1 MSAKN
6 APTGADESVA
16 RDERDPAPTPTG
28 APVVQAAA
36 PTQPTAP
43 GHPAEPAQAA
53 PERPVSL
60 GALYGALWHH
70 AAGARHLLLFAFV
83 LLLASQLFKL
93 AVPWLAGNAINLIQ
107 AGGLEAMSEAARWL
121 AMVFA
126 VIVASW
132 LLHGP
137 GRILERNA
145 ALKVRERLSALLVG
159 RLLGAPLAWHERHH
173 SGETT
178 HRVQQSTGALYDF
191 AQSQFIYLQNTVR
204 LVGPIVALWLISPLV
219 GAVAMVGYGLIGLL
233 ITRFDRVMMR
243 VAVEENRAERAYSAT
258 LVDVLGNV
266 LSVLALRRG
275 AGVTRLIGERL
286 VAVFGPLKKS
296 IVLNEAKWCSVDLLA
311 SALWCVLVGVYA
323 AEAAGVFGFGTA
335 AAGGVAAAAGTIALG
350 KVFMVYEYS
359 QQAGG
364 VITAIAAHF
373 QSLARQRANYAAA
386 EPLFTAAQTG
396 AAPSPSAEAGEGTR
410 WQTLALE
417 GVRFA
422 HGDARAAALEL
433 DRLELVRG
441 RRYALVGPSGGGKT
455 TLLRLLA
462 GLDAPT
468 AGRLLLDGRGEPD
481 MPGRLRTLATL
492 IPQQAEM
499 FDGTL
504 AENLLLGETAPSERI
519 DAAVRAACADIVV
532 EGLPERLQ
540 TRVVEG
546 GANWS
551 GGQRQ
556 RLALARGVLAAEG
569 ASLLLLD
576 EPTSSLDPETEARV
590 YQRLFAHFADA
601 ALVSSVHR
609 LHLLD
614 RFDEVILMRAGRI
627 EAVGRAWELA
637 QTSALFRELLAAQA
651 VSGEE
656 GDRAGKTAGE
666 RAGGELPN
674 PADDYPEQGPS
685 DGTHARGTDQA

>member
-1 MSAKN
+1 MVDVSAPGPGKV
-6 APTGADESVA
+6 SL
-16 RDERDPAPTPTG
+16 PAP
-28 APVVQAAA
+28 AAAAA
-36 PTQPTAP
+36 PVT
-43 GHPAEPAQAA
+43 EPPRPDEAA
-53 PERPVSL
+53 ADASSVPLDGGSPERPVSL
-60 GALYGALWHH
+60 GALYGALWQH
-70 AAGARHLLLFAFV
+70 AAGARHLLLFAFL

-107 AGGLEAMSEAARWL
+107 SGGLQAMNEAARWL

-126 VIVASW
+126 AIVASW
-132 LLHGP
+132 VLHGP

-159 RLLGAPLAWHERHH
+159 RLLAAPLAWHERHH

-178 HRVQQSTGALYDF
+178 HRVQQSTSALYDF

-219 GAVAMVGYGLIGLL
+219 GAVATVGYGLIGLL

-243 VAVEENRAERAYSAT
+243 IAVDENRAERAYSAT

-275 AGVTRLIGERL
+275 AGVARLIGERL
-286 VAVFGPLKKS
+286 LAVFGPLKKS

-323 AEAAGVFGFGTA
+323 AEAAGVFGLGA
-335 AAGGVAAAAGTIALG
+335 AAGGAAAAAGTIALG

-386 EPLFTAAQTG
+386 EPLFSAPQTAAAPDEG
-396 AAPSPSAEAGEGTR
+396 APAGAHWR
-410 WQTLALE
+410 TLALE

-422 HGDARAAALEL
+422 HGDARAAALEVE
-433 DRLELVRG
+433 RLELVRG
-441 RRYALVGPSGGGKT
+441 RRYALVGPSGAGKT

-462 GLDAPT
+462 GLDAPA
-468 AGRLLLDGRGEPD
+468 AGRLTLDGNAAAD
-481 MPGRLRTLATL
+481 MPARLRPLATL

-504 AENLLLGETAPSERI
+504 GENLRLGEAASAERVA
-519 DAAVRAACADIVV
+519 AAVHAAGADAVV
-532 EGLPERLQ
+532 EGLAQGLD

-601 ALVSSVHR
+601 TLVSSVHR

-637 QTSALFRELLAAQA
+637 QGSALFRELLAAQA
-651 VSGEE
+651 VSGE
-656 GDRAGKTAGE
+656 ASMTAAPG
-666 RAGGELPN
+666 
-674 PADDYPEQGPS
+674 S
-685 DGTHARGTDQA
+685 

>member
-1 MSAKN
+1 MTERAAGTATEDA
-6 APTGADESVA
+6 APDAD
-16 RDERDPAPTPTG
+16 RDPARG
-28 APVVQAAA
+28 AAA
-36 PTQPTAP
+36 SP
-43 GHPAEPAQAA
+43 PAEPAQPA

-107 AGGLEAMSEAARWL
+107 SGGLEAMSEAARWL

-145 ALKVRERLSALLVG
+145 ALKVRERLSALLIG
-159 RLLGAPLAWHERHH
+159 RLLAAPLAWHERHH

-178 HRVQQSTGALYDF
+178 HRVQQSTSALYDF

-243 VAVEENRAERAYSAT
+243 IAVDENRAERAYSAT

-275 AGVTRLIGERL
+275 AGVARLIGERL

-323 AEAAGVFGFGTA
+323 AEAAGVFGLGGA
-335 AAGGVAAAAGTIALG
+335 AAGGAAAAAGTIALG

-386 EPLFTAAQTG
+386 EPLFAAAQTG
-396 AAPSPSAEAGEGTR
+396 AVPSPSAEASGEAPGAPR
-410 WQTLALE
+410 WQTLALDD
-417 GVRFA
+417 VRFA

-433 DRLELVRG
+433 DCLQLVRG

-462 GLDAPT
+462 GLDAPA
-468 AGRLLLDGRGEPD
+468 AGRLLLDGRVVTD

-504 AENLLLGETAPSERI
+504 AENLLLGETAPAERI

-546 GANWS
+546 APTGRAASANVW
-551 GGQRQ
+551 
-556 RLALARGVLAAEG
+556 
-569 ASLLLLD
+569 
-576 EPTSSLDPETEARV
+576 
-590 YQRLFAHFADA
+590 
-601 ALVSSVHR
+601 R
-609 LHLLD
+609 LHAACSPP
-614 RFDEVILMRAGRI
+614 RA
-627 EAVGRAWELA
+627 RACSCS
-637 QTSALFRELLAAQA
+637 TSPPAA
-651 VSGEE
+651 STRKPR
-656 GDRAGKTAGE
+656 RASISACSRTLPTQRWCLRCTGCTCSTAST
-666 RAGGELPN
+666 R
-674 PADDYPEQGPS
+674 S
-685 DGTHARGTDQA
+685 S

>member
-1 MSAKN
+1 MSD
-6 APTGADESVA
+6 APAAQSAAGTPVGSVS
-16 RDERDPAPTPTG
+16 P
-28 APVVQAAA
+28 
-36 PTQPTAP
+36 QP
-43 GHPAEPAQAA
+43 A
-53 PERPVSL
+53 PERPVSV
-60 GALYGALWHH
+60 GALYGALWQH
-70 AAGARHLLLFAFV
+70 AAGARHLLLFAFL

-107 AGGLEAMSEAARWL
+107 SGGLEAMSEAARWL

-126 VIVASW
+126 AIVASW

-145 ALKVRERLSALLVG
+145 ALKVRERVSALLVG
-159 RLLGAPLAWHERHH
+159 RLLAAPLAWHERHH

-178 HRVQQSTGALYDF
+178 HRVQQSTCALYEF

-204 LVGPIVALWLISPLV
+204 LVGPVVALWLISPLV
-219 GAVAMVGYGLIGLL
+219 GAVATVGYGLIGLL

-243 VAVEENRAERAYSAT
+243 IAVDENRAERAYSAT

-275 AGVTRLIGERL
+275 AGVARLIGERL
-286 VAVFGPLKKS
+286 QAVFGPLKKS

-323 AEAAGVFGFGTA
+323 AEAAGVFGLGAA
-335 AAGGVAAAAGTIALG
+335 AAGSAGTVAGGAAAAAGTIALG

-386 EPLFTAAQTG
+386 EPLFAAAQTG
-396 AAPSPSAEAGEGTR
+396 VAPPPSAVEPGAAP
-410 WQTLALE
+410 WQTLTLE

-422 HGDARAAALEL
+422 HGDARAATLEL

-462 GLDAPT
+462 GLDVPT
-468 AGRLLLDGRGEPD
+468 AGRLLLDGCVVPD
-481 MPGRLRTLATL
+481 MPARLRALATL

-504 AENLLLGETAPSERI
+504 TENLLLGETAPSERI

-532 EGLPERLQ
+532 EGLADRLQ

-656 GDRAGKTAGE
+656 AGAGP
-666 RAGGELPN
+666 AGIAPV
-674 PADDYPEQGPS
+674 
-685 DGTHARGTDQA
+685 R

>member
-1 MSAKN
+1 MSDVS
-6 APTGADESVA
+6 APKPAPVSPATPPASEAPAADAQPVS
-16 RDERDPAPTPTG
+16 APTP
-28 APVVQAAA
+28 AA
-36 PTQPTAP
+36 
-43 GHPAEPAQAA
+43 
-53 PERPVSL
+53 ERPVSL
-60 GALYGALWHH
+60 GALYGALWQH
-70 AAGARHLLLFAFV
+70 AAGARHLLLFAFL

-107 AGGLEAMSEAARWL
+107 SGGLEAMSEAARWL

-126 VIVASW
+126 AIVASW

-159 RLLGAPLAWHERHH
+159 RLLAAPLAWHERHH

-243 VAVEENRAERAYSAT
+243 IAVDENRAERAYSAT

-275 AGVTRLIGERL
+275 AGVARLIGDRL
-286 VAVFGPLKKS
+286 AAVFGPLKKS

-323 AEAAGVFGFGTA
+323 AEAAGVFGFGGA
-335 AAGGVAAAAGTIALG
+335 AAGGAAAAAGTIALG

-386 EPLFTAAQTG
+386 EPLFTAPQSGRVPPGSAAVPG
-396 AAPSPSAEAGEGTR
+396 AAP
-410 WQTLALE
+410 WQTLTLE

-422 HGDARAAALEL
+422 HGDARAATLEL

-468 AGRLLLDGRGEPD
+468 AGRLLLDGRIDAD

-504 AENLLLGETAPSERI
+504 AENLLLGESAPSARI
-519 DAAVRAACADIVV
+519 DAAVRAACADIVI
-532 EGLPERLQ
+532 EGLTDRLQ

-656 GDRAGKTAGE
+656 GERAALREGE
-666 RAGGELPN
+666 RAAAGTADMAGGVETTGLWAGP
-674 PADDYPEQGPS
+674 PEA
-685 DGTHARGTDQA
+685 TIARGGTQV

>member
-1 MSAKN
+1 MSDAPFAQPAVG
-6 APTGADESVA
+6 APTGA
-16 RDERDPAPTPTG
+16 APP
-28 APVVQAAA
+28 
-36 PTQPTAP
+36 QP
-43 GHPAEPAQAA
+43 A

-60 GALYGALWHH
+60 GALYGALWQH
-70 AAGARHLLLFAFV
+70 AAGARHLLLFAFL

-107 AGGLEAMSEAARWL
+107 SGGLEAMNEAARWL

-126 VIVASW
+126 AIVASW
-132 LLHGP
+132 VLHGP
-137 GRILERNA
+137 GRILERNV
-145 ALKVRERLSALLVG
+145 ALRVRERLSALLVG
-159 RLLGAPLAWHERHH
+159 RLLAAPLSWHERHH

-178 HRVQQSTGALYDF
+178 HRVQQSTNALYDF

-219 GAVAMVGYGLIGLL
+219 GAVATVGYGLIGLL

-243 VAVEENRAERAYSAT
+243 IAVDENRAERAYSAT

-275 AGVTRLIGERL
+275 AGVARLIGERL
-286 VAVFGPLKKS
+286 QAVFGPLKKS

-323 AEAAGVFGFGTA
+323 AEAAGVFAFGA
-335 AAGGVAAAAGTIALG
+335 AAGGAAAAAGTIALG

-386 EPLFTAAQTG
+386 EPLFTAAQTSV
-396 AAPSPSAEAGEGTR
+396 APSPSEAASAEASAAPR
-410 WQTLALE
+410 WQALTLE

-433 DRLELVRG
+433 DRLELMRG

-462 GLDAPT
+462 GLDSPA
-468 AGRLLLDGRGEPD
+468 AGRLLLDGQADHD
-481 MPGRLRTLATL
+481 MPGRLRALATL

-504 AENLLLGETAPSERI
+504 AENLLLGDAVSPERI
-519 DAAVRAACADIVV
+519 DAAVHAACADIVV

-556 RLALARGVLAAEG
+556 RLALARGALAAEG
-569 ASLLLLD
+569 TSLLLLD

-614 RFDEVILMRAGRI
+614 RFDEVILMRGGRI

-656 GDRAGKTAGE
+656 GGRERDREGDQEAGQSAHQ
-666 RAGGELPN
+666 AGGRFEHT
-674 PADDYPEQGPS
+674 AS
-685 DGTHARGTDQA
+685 AMTRARGTDQA

>member
-1 MSAKN
+1 MSA
-6 APTGADESVA
+6 A
-16 RDERDPAPTPTG
+16 PAPQPAAT
-28 APVVQAAA
+28 APDATA
-36 PTQPTAP
+36 PDGVDSTQP
-43 GHPAEPAQAA
+43 A
-53 PERPVSL
+53 PERPVTL
-60 GALYGALWHH
+60 GALYGALWQH

-107 AGGLEAMSEAARWL
+107 SGGLEAMNEAARWL
-121 AMVFA
+121 TMVFA
-126 VIVASW
+126 AIVASW
-132 LLHGP
+132 VLHGP

-145 ALKVRERLSALLVG
+145 ALKVRERLSALLIG
-159 RLLGAPLAWHERHH
+159 RLLAAPLSWHERHH

-178 HRVQQSTGALYDF
+178 HRVQQSTSALYDF

-219 GAVAMVGYGLIGLL
+219 GAVALLGYGLIGLL

-243 VAVEENRAERAYSAT
+243 IAVDENRAERAYSAT

-275 AGVTRLIGERL
+275 AGVARLIGERL
-286 VAVFGPLKKS
+286 LAVFGPLKKS

-323 AEAAGVFGFGTA
+323 AEASGLFGFGA
-335 AAGGVAAAAGTIALG
+335 AAGGVAAAGGTIALG

-386 EPLFTAAQTG
+386 EPLFAAAQTNALVPVAQEAP
-396 AAPSPSAEAGEGTR
+396 AAAR
-410 WQTLALE
+410 WQTLTLE

-422 HGDARAAALEL
+422 HGDARAATLAFDHLALE
-433 DRLELVRG
+433 RG
-441 RRYALVGPSGGGKT
+441 RRYALVGPSGGGKS

-468 AGRLLLDGRGEPD
+468 AGRLLLDGEAEND
-481 MPGRLRTLATL
+481 TAGRLRTLATL

-504 AENLLLGETAPSERI
+504 GENLQLGEAASTARI
-519 DAAVRAACADIVV
+519 DAAVRAACADGVI
-532 EGLPERLQ
+532 EGLAQGLG

-637 QTSALFRELLAAQA
+637 QRSALFRELIAAQA
-651 VSGEE
+651 VSGERERAE
-656 GDRAGKTAGE
+656 GGAGDGAGE
-666 RAGGELPN
+666 RHRGRDASAAGDCLPQL
-674 PADDYPEQGPS
+674 PEA
-685 DGTHARGTDQA
+685 TRARGADQG

>member
-1 MSAKN
+1 MSDLETHA
-6 APTGADESVA
+6 AAAEPP
-16 RDERDPAPTPTG
+16 PAP
-28 APVVQAAA
+28 
-36 PTQPTAP
+36 QPSAS
-43 GHPAEPAQAA
+43 AD
-53 PERPVSL
+53 ERPVGL
-60 GALYGALWHH
+60 GALYRALWEH
-70 AAGARHLLLFAFV
+70 AAGARPLLLYAFL

-93 AVPWLAGNAINLIQ
+93 AVPWLAGNAINQIQ
-107 AGGLEAMSEAARWL
+107 AGGLEGMSEAGRWL
-121 AMVFA
+121 GMVFA
-126 VIVASW
+126 AIVASW

-137 GRILERNA
+137 GRILERNV
-145 ALKVRERLSALLVG
+145 ALRVRERLAALLVG
-159 RLLGAPLAWHERHH
+159 RLLAAPLAWHERHH
-173 SGETT
+173 SVETT
-178 HRVQQSTGALYDF
+178 HRMQQSTHALYDF

-219 GAVAMVGYGLIGLL
+219 GVVALVGYGLIGLL

-275 AGVTRLIGERL
+275 EGVARLIGERL
-286 VAVFGPLKKS
+286 AAVFGPLKKS

-323 AEAAGVFGFGTA
+323 AEAAGVFGFGA
-335 AAGGVAAAAGTIALG
+335 AAGGAAAAAGTIALG

-373 QSLARQRANYAAA
+373 QSLARQRADYAAA
-386 EPLFTAAQTG
+386 APLLS
-396 AAPSPSAEAGEGTR
+396 AAPAARSADGEDIAASAWR
-410 WQTLALE
+410 TLGLE

-422 HGDARAAALEL
+422 HGDGRASALEL
-433 DRLELVRG
+433 DRLALVRG
-441 RRYALVGPSGGGKT
+441 RRYALVGPSGAGKT

-468 AGRLLLDGRGEPD
+468 AGVLSIDGEFVPVAATVAVAGEPSAAGGLASD
-481 MPGRLRTLATL
+481 AGGVAAMPARLRHLATL

-504 AENLLLGETAPSERI
+504 AENLLLGADRAPERI
-519 DAAVRAACADIVV
+519 EAALHAACADRVV
-532 EGLPERLQ
+532 EGLAQGLE

-569 ASLLLLD
+569 TSLLLLD
-576 EPTSSLDPETEARV
+576 EPTSSLDPETEAHV
-590 YQRLFAHFADA
+590 YQRLFAHFPDA

-637 QTSALFRELLAAQA
+637 QGSALFRELLAAQA
-651 VSGEE
+651 VSGEAS
-656 GDRAGKTAGE
+656 G
-666 RAGGELPN
+666 
-674 PADDYPEQGPS
+674 S
-685 DGTHARGTDQA
+685 

>member
-1 MSAKN
+1 MSDLETHA
-6 APTGADESVA
+6 AAAEPP
-16 RDERDPAPTPTG
+16 PAP
-28 APVVQAAA
+28 
-36 PTQPTAP
+36 QP
-43 GHPAEPAQAA
+43 PASAD
-53 PERPVSL
+53 ERPVGL
-60 GALYGALWHH
+60 GALYRALWEH
-70 AAGARHLLLFAFV
+70 AAGARPLLLYAFL

-93 AVPWLAGNAINLIQ
+93 AVPWLAGNAINQIQ
-107 AGGLEAMSEAARWL
+107 AGGLESMSEAGRWL
-121 AMVFA
+121 GMVFA
-126 VIVASW
+126 AIVASW

-137 GRILERNA
+137 GRILERNV
-145 ALKVRERLSALLVG
+145 ALRVRERLAALLVG
-159 RLLGAPLAWHERHH
+159 RLLAAPLAWHERHH

-178 HRVQQSTGALYDF
+178 HRMQQSTHALYDF

-219 GAVAMVGYGLIGLL
+219 GVVALVGYGLIGLL

-275 AGVTRLIGERL
+275 EGVARLIGERL
-286 VAVFGPLKKS
+286 AAVFGPLKKS

-323 AEAAGVFGFGTA
+323 AEAAGVFGFGA
-335 AAGGVAAAAGTIALG
+335 AAGGAAAAAGTIALG

-373 QSLARQRANYAAA
+373 QSLARQRADYAAA
-386 EPLFTAAQTG
+386 APLLS
-396 AAPSPSAEAGEGTR
+396 AAPAARSADGEDIAASA
-410 WQTLALE
+410 WHTLGLE

-422 HGDARAAALEL
+422 HGDGRASALEL
-433 DRLELVRG
+433 DRLALVRG
-441 RRYALVGPSGGGKT
+441 RRYALVGPSGAGKT

-468 AGRLLLDGRGEPD
+468 AGVLSIDGESVPVAATVAVAGEPSAAGGLASD
-481 MPGRLRTLATL
+481 AGGVAAMPARLRHLATL

-504 AENLLLGETAPSERI
+504 AENLLLGADRAPERI
-519 DAAVRAACADIVV
+519 EAALHAACADRVV
-532 EGLPERLQ
+532 EGLAQGLE

-569 ASLLLLD
+569 TSLLLLD

-590 YQRLFAHFADA
+590 YQRLFAHFPDA

-637 QTSALFRELLAAQA
+637 QGSALFRELLAAQA
-651 VSGEE
+651 VSGETS
-656 GDRAGKTAGE
+656 G
-666 RAGGELPN
+666 
-674 PADDYPEQGPS
+674 S
-685 DGTHARGTDQA
+685 

>member
-1 MSAKN
+1 M
-6 APTGADESVA
+6 T
-16 RDERDPAPTPTG
+16 ERI
-28 APVVQAAA
+28 VAAA
-36 PTQPTAP
+36 
-43 GHPAEPAQAA
+43 GEKRVRSAEPAAA
-53 PERPVSL
+53 QGGDAAEAGSSAAERPVSI
-60 GALYGALWHH
+60 GALYRALWLH
-70 AAGARHLLLFAFV
+70 AAGARHLLLFAFL

-107 AGGLEAMSEAARWL
+107 AGGLQAMSEAARWL

-159 RLLGAPLAWHERHH
+159 RLLAAPLAWHERHH

-178 HRVQQSTGALYDF
+178 HRVQQSTSALYDF

-219 GAVAMVGYGLIGLL
+219 GAVATVGYGLIGLL

-243 VAVEENRAERAYSAT
+243 IAVDENRAERAYSAT

-275 AGVTRLIGERL
+275 AGVGRLIGERL

-323 AEAAGVFGFGTA
+323 AEAAGVFGFGAT

-396 AAPSPSAEAGEGTR
+396 GAPPPSAEATGEAFAAPR

-422 HGDARAAALEL
+422 HGDARAATLEI

-468 AGRLLLDGRGEPD
+468 AGRLLLDGRVDTD
-481 MPGRLRTLATL
+481 MPARLRALATL

-519 DAAVRAACADIVV
+519 DAAVRAACADVVV
-532 EGLPERLQ
+532 EGLPDRLQ

-651 VSGEE
+651 VSGEGGEKGGE
-656 GDRAGKTAGE
+656 GGDDRAGLREGE
-666 RAGGELPN
+666 RAAAQAGGLAGGGESAGSEPGLPE
-674 PADDYPEQGPS
+674 A
-685 DGTHARGTDQA
+685 TIARGGNQA

>member
-1 MSAKN
+1 MSDLETHA
-6 APTGADESVA
+6 AAAEPP
-16 RDERDPAPTPTG
+16 PAPQP
-28 APVVQAAA
+28 PVSVD
-36 PTQPTAP
+36 
-43 GHPAEPAQAA
+43 
-53 PERPVSL
+53 ERPVGL
-60 GALYGALWHH
+60 GALYRALWEH
-70 AAGARHLLLFAFV
+70 AAGARPLLLYAFL

-93 AVPWLAGNAINLIQ
+93 AVPWLAGNAINQIQ
-107 AGGLEAMSEAARWL
+107 AGGLEGMSEAGRWL
-121 AMVFA
+121 GMVFA
-126 VIVASW
+126 AIVASW

-137 GRILERNA
+137 GRILERNV
-145 ALKVRERLSALLVG
+145 ALRVRERLAALLVG
-159 RLLGAPLAWHERHH
+159 RLLAAPLAWHERHH

-178 HRVQQSTGALYDF
+178 HRMQQSTHALYDF

-219 GAVAMVGYGLIGLL
+219 GAVALVGYGLIGLL

-275 AGVTRLIGERL
+275 EGVARLIGERL
-286 VAVFGPLKKS
+286 AAVFGPLKKS

-323 AEAAGVFGFGTA
+323 AEAAGVFGFGAT

-396 AAPSPSAEAGEGTR
+396 AAPSPSAEAGEGTP

-504 AENLLLGETAPSERI
+504 AENLLLGADRAPERI
-519 DAAVRAACADIVV
+519 EAALHAACADRVV
-532 EGLPERLQ
+532 EGLAQGLE

-569 ASLLLLD
+569 TSLLLLD
-576 EPTSSLDPETEARV
+576 EPTSSLDPETEAHV
-590 YQRLFAHFADA
+590 YQRLFAHFPDA

-637 QTSALFRELLAAQA
+637 QGSALFRELLAAQA
-651 VSGEE
+651 VSGEAS
-656 GDRAGKTAGE
+656 G
-666 RAGGELPN
+666 
-674 PADDYPEQGPS
+674 S
-685 DGTHARGTDQA
+685 

>member
-1 MSAKN
+1 MSERN
-6 APTGADESVA
+6 APTGADESAPSV
-16 RDERDPAPTPTG
+16 ERG
-28 APVVQAAA
+28 
-36 PTQPTAP
+36 
-43 GHPAEPAQAA
+43 PAQAA
-53 PERPVSL
+53 TQPPASAPPEPVPERPVSL
-60 GALYGALWHH
+60 GALYGALWQH

-107 AGGLEAMSEAARWL
+107 SGGLEAMSEAARWL

-126 VIVASW
+126 AIVASW

-145 ALKVRERLSALLVG
+145 ALKVRERVSALLVG
-159 RLLGAPLAWHERHH
+159 RLLAAPLSWHERHH

-178 HRVQQSTGALYDF
+178 HRVQQSTSALYDF

-243 VAVEENRAERAYSAT
+243 IAVDENRAERAYSAT

-275 AGVTRLIGERL
+275 AGVARLIGERL

-323 AEAAGVFGFGTA
+323 AEAAGVFGFGGA

-386 EPLFTAAQTG
+386 EPLFTAAQTA
-396 AAPSPSAEAGEGTR
+396 AAPSPSAGARTP

-417 GVRFA
+417 GVRFT
-422 HGDARAAALEL
+422 HGDARAATLALE
-433 DRLELVRG
+433 RLELVRG

-468 AGRLLLDGRGEPD
+468 AGHLLLDGRIDTD
-481 MPGRLRTLATL
+481 MPGRLRALATL

-504 AENLLLGETAPSERI
+504 AENLLLGESAPSERI

-532 EGLPERLQ
+532 EGLTDRLQ

-651 VSGEE
+651 VSGEKGGAE
-656 GDRAGKTAGE
+656 NDRDGLREGE
-666 RAGGELPN
+666 RAAARTDALAGSGEGAGLE
-674 PADDYPEQGPS
+674 DGPS
-685 DGTHARGTDQA
+685 AAAIARGANQA

>member
-1 MSAKN
+1 MSD
-6 APTGADESVA
+6 APAAQPAADAPAGAVPPQ
-16 RDERDPAPTPTG
+16 PAS
-28 APVVQAAA
+28 
-36 PTQPTAP
+36 
-43 GHPAEPAQAA
+43 
-53 PERPVSL
+53 ERPVSL
-60 GALYGALWHH
+60 GALYGALWQH
-70 AAGARHLLLFAFV
+70 AAGARHLLLFAFL

-107 AGGLEAMSEAARWL
+107 SGGLEAMNEAARWL

-126 VIVASW
+126 AIVASW
-132 LLHGP
+132 VLHGP

-159 RLLGAPLAWHERHH
+159 RLMAAPLAWHERHH

-178 HRVQQSTGALYDF
+178 HRVQQSTSALYDF

-219 GAVAMVGYGLIGLL
+219 GAVATVGYGLIGLL

-243 VAVEENRAERAYSAT
+243 IAVDENRAERAYSAT

-275 AGVTRLIGERL
+275 AGVARLIGERL

-323 AEAAGVFGFGTA
+323 AEAAGVFGFGA
-335 AAGGVAAAAGTIALG
+335 AAGGAAAAAAGAGTIALG

-386 EPLFTAAQTG
+386 EPLFSAAQTG
-396 AAPSPSAEAGEGTR
+396 AATPPSAGASDDAH
-410 WQTLALE
+410 WQTLVLE

-468 AGRLLLDGRGEPD
+468 AGRLRFDGGGDAD
-481 MPGRLRTLATL
+481 MASRLRTLATL

-532 EGLPERLQ
+532 DGLPERLQ

-569 ASLLLLD
+569 TSLLLLD

-656 GDRAGKTAGE
+656 NDRDGLREGE
-666 RAGGELPN
+666 RAAARTDALAGSGEG
-674 PADDYPEQGPS
+674 AGVEEGPP
-685 DGTHARGTDQA
+685 GATIARGAHQA

>member
-1 MSAKN
+1 M
-6 APTGADESVA
+6 
-16 RDERDPAPTPTG
+16 
-28 APVVQAAA
+28 
-36 PTQPTAP
+36 
-43 GHPAEPAQAA
+43 
-53 PERPVSL
+53 
-60 GALYGALWHH
+60 
-70 AAGARHLLLFAFV
+70 
-83 LLLASQLFKL
+83 
-93 AVPWLAGNAINLIQ
+93 PWLAGNAINLIQ

-126 VIVASW
+126 AIVASW

-159 RLLGAPLAWHERHH
+159 RLLAAPLAWHERHH

-243 VAVEENRAERAYSAT
+243 IAVDENRAERAYSAT

-275 AGVTRLIGERL
+275 AGVARLIGERL

-323 AEAAGVFGFGTA
+323 AEAAGVFGFGAT

-386 EPLFTAAQTG
+386 EPLLCRGADRRRVPPTDEDI
-396 AAPSPSAEAGEGTR
+396 AAPP

-422 HGDARAAALEL
+422 HGDARAATLKL

-468 AGRLLLDGRGEPD
+468 ARAPAARWPVREAD
-481 MPGRLRTLATL
+481 MPARLRTLATL

-504 AENLLLGETAPSERI
+504 AENLLLGETAP
-519 DAAVRAACADIVV
+519 VRAHRRRGAYGLRRHRGRWSARAAAD
-532 EGLPERLQ
+532 P
-540 TRVVEG
+540 G
-546 GANWS
+546 G
-551 GGQRQ
+551 GGRRQ
-556 RLALARGVLAAEG
+556 LVGRPAPAPGAGARRARRRGHEPAAARRAHQQPRSRDRGAGVSAPVRAFRRRGAGVLGAPAAPARPLRRGHPDARRAHRGGRPRLG
-569 ASLLLLD
+569 AGADLGAV
-576 EPTSSLDPETEARV
+576 PRAAR
-590 YQRLFAHFADA
+590 
-601 ALVSSVHR
+601 
-609 LHLLD
+609 
-614 RFDEVILMRAGRI
+614 
-627 EAVGRAWELA
+627 
-637 QTSALFRELLAAQA
+637 
-651 VSGEE
+651 
-656 GDRAGKTAGE
+656 
-666 RAGGELPN
+666 RAGGERRG
-674 PADDYPEQGPS
+674 EGGGPLRLLRPS
-685 DGTHARGTDQA
+685 PRSGRGALRRSCASATARRRARRRG

>member
-1 MSAKN
+1 MPDLETSA
-6 APTGADESVA
+6 AVA
-16 RDERDPAPTPTG
+16 EPPPTPQPI
-28 APVVQAAA
+28 APA
-36 PTQPTAP
+36 
-43 GHPAEPAQAA
+43 H
-53 PERPVSL
+53 ERPVSL
-60 GALYGALWHH
+60 GALYRALWAH
-70 AAGARHLLLFAFV
+70 AAGGRQLLLYAFL

-93 AVPWLAGNAINLIQ
+93 AVPWLAGNAIDRIQ
-107 AGGLEAMSEAARWL
+107 SGGLDALDEASRWL

-126 VIVASW
+126 AIVASW

-137 GRILERNA
+137 GRILERNV

-159 RLLGAPLAWHERHH
+159 RLLAAQLAWHERHH
-173 SGETT
+173 SGDTT
-178 HRVQQSTGALYDF
+178 YRVQQSTNALYDF

-219 GAVAMVGYGLIGLL
+219 GAVALVGYGLIGFL

-243 VAVEENRAERAYSAT
+243 VAVEENRAQRAYSAT

-275 AGVTRLIGERL
+275 EGVARLIGERL
-286 VAVFGPLKKS
+286 LAVFGPLKKS

-323 AEAAGVFGFGTA
+323 AEAAGVLGFGA
-335 AAGGVAAAAGTIALG
+335 AAGGAAAAAGTVALG

-373 QSLARQRANYAAA
+373 QSLARQRADYAAA
-386 EPLFTAAQTG
+386 EPLLDAAPAQGVSAEPAG
-396 AAPSPSAEAGEGTR
+396 AAVGGAG
-410 WQTLALE
+410 WQTLALA

-422 HGDARAAALEL
+422 HGGGRASALEVDAL
-433 DRLELVRG
+433 TLRRG
-441 RRYALVGPSGGGKT
+441 CRYALVGPSGGGKT

-462 GLDAPT
+462 GLDAPA
-468 AGRLLLDGRGEPD
+468 AGTLALDGQPVSA
-481 MPGRLRTLATL
+481 MAARLRPLATL

-499 FDGTL
+499 FEGTL
-504 AENLLLGETAPSERI
+504 AENLLLGAERAHARI
-519 DAAVRAACADIVV
+519 DAAIHAACADPVV
-532 EGLPERLQ
+532 EGLPQGLD
-540 TRVVEG
+540 TPVVEG

-569 ASLLLLD
+569 TSLLLLD

-637 QTSALFRELLAAQA
+637 QSSALFRELLAAQA
-651 VSGEE
+651 VSAE
-656 GDRAGKTAGE
+656 DA
-666 RAGGELPN
+666 
-674 PADDYPEQGPS
+674 
-685 DGTHARGTDQA
+685 ARG

>member
-1 MSAKN
+1 MTERAAGTATEDA
-6 APTGADESVA
+6 APDAD
-16 RDERDPAPTPTG
+16 RDPARG
-28 APVVQAAA
+28 AAA
-36 PTQPTAP
+36 SP
-43 GHPAEPAQAA
+43 PAEPAQPA

-107 AGGLEAMSEAARWL
+107 SGGLDAMSEAARWL

-145 ALKVRERLSALLVG
+145 ALKVRERVSALLVG
-159 RLLGAPLAWHERHH
+159 RLLAAPLAWHERHH

-178 HRVQQSTGALYDF
+178 HRVQQSTSALYDF

-243 VAVEENRAERAYSAT
+243 IAVDENRAERAYSAT

-275 AGVTRLIGERL
+275 AGVARLIGERL

-323 AEAAGVFGFGTA
+323 AEAAGVFGLGGA
-335 AAGGVAAAAGTIALG
+335 AAGGAAAAAGTIALG

-386 EPLFTAAQTG
+386 EPLFAAAQTG
-396 AAPSPSAEAGEGTR
+396 AVPSPSAEASGEAPGAPR
-410 WQTLALE
+410 WQTLALDD
-417 GVRFA
+417 VRFA

-433 DRLELVRG
+433 DCLQLVRG

-462 GLDAPT
+462 GLDAPA
-468 AGRLLLDGRGEPD
+468 AGRLLLDGRVVTD

-504 AENLLLGETAPSERI
+504 AENLLLGETAPAERI

-532 EGLPERLQ
+532 EGLPDRLQ

-651 VSGEE
+651 VGGEE
-656 GDRAGKTAGE
+656 GERTGKATAE

-674 PADDYPEQGPS
+674 PADAYLEQGPL
-685 DGTHARGTDQA
+685 DETHARGTDQA

>member
-1 MSAKN
+1 MSDLETHA
-6 APTGADESVA
+6 AAAEPP
-16 RDERDPAPTPTG
+16 PAP
-28 APVVQAAA
+28 
-36 PTQPTAP
+36 QP
-43 GHPAEPAQAA
+43 PASAD
-53 PERPVSL
+53 ERPVGL
-60 GALYGALWHH
+60 GALYRALWEH
-70 AAGARHLLLFAFV
+70 AAGARPLLLYAFL

-93 AVPWLAGNAINLIQ
+93 AVPWLAGNAINQIQ
-107 AGGLEAMSEAARWL
+107 AGGLEGMSEAGRWL
-121 AMVFA
+121 GMVFA
-126 VIVASW
+126 AIVASW

-137 GRILERNA
+137 GRILERNV
-145 ALKVRERLSALLVG
+145 ALKVRERLAALLVG
-159 RLLGAPLAWHERHH
+159 RLLAAPLAWHERHH

-178 HRVQQSTGALYDF
+178 HRMQQSTHALYDF

-219 GAVAMVGYGLIGLL
+219 GAVALVGYGLIGLL

-275 AGVTRLIGERL
+275 EGVARLIGERL
-286 VAVFGPLKKS
+286 AAVFGPLKKS

-311 SALWCVLVGVYA
+311 SALWCLLVGVYA
-323 AEAAGVFGFGTA
+323 AEAAGVFGFGA
-335 AAGGVAAAAGTIALG
+335 AAGGAAAAAGTIALG

-373 QSLARQRANYAAA
+373 QSLARQRADYAAA
-386 EPLFTAAQTG
+386 APLLS
-396 AAPSPSAEAGEGTR
+396 AAPAPRPADGEDIAASAWR
-410 WQTLALE
+410 TLALE

-422 HGDARAAALEL
+422 HGDGRASALEL
-433 DRLELVRG
+433 DRLALVRG
-441 RRYALVGPSGGGKT
+441 RRYALVGPSGAGKT

-468 AGRLLLDGRGEPD
+468 AGVLSIDGESVPAAATVAVVREPSAAGGLASD
-481 MPGRLRTLATL
+481 AGGVAAMPARLRHLATL

-504 AENLLLGETAPSERI
+504 AENLLLGADRAPERI
-519 DAAVRAACADIVV
+519 EAALHAACADRVV
-532 EGLPERLQ
+532 EGLAQGLE

-569 ASLLLLD
+569 TSLLLLD

-590 YQRLFAHFADA
+590 YQRLFAHFPDA
-601 ALVSSVHR
+601 ALVFSVHR

-637 QTSALFRELLAAQA
+637 QGSALFRELLAAQA
-651 VSGEE
+651 VSGEAP
-656 GDRAGKTAGE
+656 G
-666 RAGGELPN
+666 
-674 PADDYPEQGPS
+674 S
-685 DGTHARGTDQA
+685 

>member
-1 MSAKN
+1 MSERN
-6 APTGADESVA
+6 APTGADESAPSV
-16 RDERDPAPTPTG
+16 ERGPAPAS
-28 APVVQAAA
+28 AP
-36 PTQPTAP
+36 P
-43 GHPAEPAQAA
+43 EPV

-60 GALYGALWHH
+60 GALYGALWQH

-107 AGGLEAMSEAARWL
+107 SGGLEAMSEAARWL

-126 VIVASW
+126 AIVASW

-145 ALKVRERLSALLVG
+145 ALKVRERVSALLVG
-159 RLLGAPLAWHERHH
+159 RLLAAPVSWHERHH

-178 HRVQQSTGALYDF
+178 HRVQQSTSALYDF

-243 VAVEENRAERAYSAT
+243 IAVDENRAERAYSAT

-275 AGVTRLIGERL
+275 AGVARLIGERL

-323 AEAAGVFGFGTA
+323 AEAAGVFGFGGA

-386 EPLFTAAQTG
+386 EPLFTAAQTA
-396 AAPSPSAEAGEGTR
+396 AAPSPSAGAGEGAP

-422 HGDARAAALEL
+422 HGDARAATLALE
-433 DRLELVRG
+433 RLELVRG

-468 AGRLLLDGRGEPD
+468 AGHLLLDGRIDTD
-481 MPGRLRTLATL
+481 MPGRLRALATL

-504 AENLLLGETAPSERI
+504 AENLLLGEPAPSERI

-532 EGLPERLQ
+532 EGLTDRLQ

-614 RFDEVILMRAGRI
+614 RFDEVILMCAGRI

-651 VSGEE
+651 VSGEKGGE
-656 GDRAGKTAGE
+656 ENDLDGLREGE
-666 RAGGELPN
+666 RAAARTDALAGSGEGAGLE
-674 PADDYPEQGPS
+674 DGPS
-685 DGTHARGTDQA
+685 ATTIVRGANQA